1 MDIQRVK
8 RLRRVLTLHFSII
21 AFITSILVANNGTG
35 NIFLPALIFLVAT
48 SGFVLVDLLEV
59 FYLGQLGSYL
69 GMGIATV
76 IALISLGISAF
87 NGVESDEL
95 MSVASLL
102 IYPQCIL
109 FFQKKSLRVFEQL
122 AIFLLLQMIVAALIN
137 DNLLYGILLTPMLL
151 AWVSS
156 LVLFARYATMVQL
169 YPKIEEPVPLL
180 YELIYAKFVM
190 PVIATKDQASFVT
203 TESNLDPAVVE
214 VGKRRRWLMSAPL
227 GISAMIF
234 SGSLFYFLP
243 RTGEGTN
250 LAELSF
256 GRSGVPDRIST
267 GFFGRLLMD
276 PTPVFRLRLLKDGKS
291 IQPTEPPYLRVEVL
305 DQYRPPSRERASGTW
320 YRSANFT
327 IRPRYPKV
335 PLETKWSNRDL
346 VKIDIKS
353 KENSSRVGSRLLV
366 SMPPITSEIK
376 EYIYDRNLMIF
387 EQIGEEHKFSSK
399 KSLNYSYFSA
409 SFDGSE
415 QIRITADRFPNFT
428 ELLTSVTPKLPWT
441 NEVRKRIL
449 RDRGVEASASPFQVA
464 KAIETHF
471 KDSGE
476 YSYSLIIPP
485 VMEPAIDPIDDF
497 VANTKV
503 GICQHYASAMVM
515 MLRQSDIP
523 ARVVVGY
530 HPREWNNLGGF
541 FQVRNSDGHAW
552 VEAQFRREDLVG
564 TEHERWLTEEDQYY
578 WVLMDPTPGSDG
590 LSEQIYEKN
599 HPLEYAEDLWE
610 DYLANSKANS
620 MSGAYVP
627 MAAASQDSAVRL
639 LDDVRKLGKT
649 IAEWFSQLDFA
660 WKVTVLVIVAGVLPI
675 GLWQLM
681 RLIPRFAPRLAA
693 RLGLVKAKSPIQQK
707 FYARCISLLESLRIR
722 RPDSETLREF
732 SNRASQSLDA
742 EAVKTT
748 GVQVA
753 LDALGDL
760 YHRLRFGQ
768 SQELDE
774 SEQRQVEQHLETVEL
789 AVKASANRR

>member
-8 RLRRVLTLHFSII
+8 RLRRVLTLHFSAI

-35 NIFLPALIFLVAT
+35 SIFLPALIFLVAT

-59 FYLGQLGSYL
+59 FYLGQLGSYV

-137 DNLLYGILLTPMLL
+137 DNLLYGMLLTPMLL

-180 YELIYAKFVM
+180 YELIYVKFVK
-190 PVIATKDQASFVT
+190 PVISAKEQASFVT

-256 GRSGVPDRIST
+256 TRSGVPDRMST

-320 YRSANFT
+320 YRSANFAV
-327 IRPRYPKV
+327 RSRYPKV
-335 PLETKWSNRDL
+335 PQETQWPNRDRIK
-346 VKIDIKS
+346 VDIKS
-353 KENSSRVGSRLLV
+353 KENTSRVGSRLLV
-366 SMPPITSEIK
+366 SMPPITNEIK
-376 EYIYDRNLMIF
+376 EFIYDRNLMIF
-387 EQIGEEHKFSSK
+387 DQIGEEHPFASK

-409 SFDGSE
+409 SFDGPD
-415 QIRITADRFPNFT
+415 QIRVTADRFPNYND
-428 ELLTSVTPKLPWT
+428 LLTLSPKLPWT
-441 NEVRKRIL
+441 NEIRKRIL
-449 RDRGVEASASPFQVA
+449 RDRGVEASASPFQIA

-471 KDSGE
+471 KESGE
-476 YSYSLIIPP
+476 YSYSLVIPP

-497 VANTKV
+497 VSNTKV

-515 MLRQSDIP
+515 MLRQSEIP
-523 ARVVVGY
+523 ARVVIGY
-530 HPREWNNLGGF
+530 HPREWNSLGEF
-541 FQVRNSDGHAW
+541 FQVRNSDAHAW
-552 VEAQFRREDLVG
+552 VEAQFSREDLLG
-564 TEHERWLTEEDQYY
+564 TEHERWLTEEDGYY
-578 WVLMDPTPGSDG
+578 WVLMDPTPGMDG
-590 LSEQIYEKN
+590 LSEIFEKN
-599 HPLEYAEDLWE
+599 RPLEYAEDLWE
-610 DYLANSKANS
+610 DYLSNSNANS
-620 MSGAYVP
+620 MSGAYIP
-627 MAAASQDSAVRL
+627 MAAASQDSAARL
-639 LDDVRKLGKT
+639 MDDFKKLRLVVT
-649 IAEWFSQLDFA
+649 EWFLQLDFA
-660 WKVTVLVIVAGVLPI
+660 WKVTLLVIVVGVLPI
-675 GLWQLM
+675 GLWQLI
-681 RLIPRFAPRLAA
+681 RLIPKFAPGLAA
-693 RLGLVKAKSPIQQK
+693 RLGMGKASSPIQQK
-707 FYARCISLLESLRIR
+707 FYAKCIALLESLRIR

-732 SNRASQSLDA
+732 SNRAYQSIDA

-748 GVQVA
+748 GVQSA

-760 YHRLRFGQ
+760 YHRLRFGK

-774 SEQRQVEQHLETVEL
+774 SELRQVEQHLETVEL